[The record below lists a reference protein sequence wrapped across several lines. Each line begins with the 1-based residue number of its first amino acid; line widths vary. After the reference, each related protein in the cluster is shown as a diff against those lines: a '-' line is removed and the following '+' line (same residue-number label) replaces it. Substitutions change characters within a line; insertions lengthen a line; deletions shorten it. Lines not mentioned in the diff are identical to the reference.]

1 MWTPIYTCKI
11 VYPHDRVVENSSEHC
26 IRQSAA
32 CFSCFRR
39 RSASRLLA
47 CLHAHCPPLS
57 KDTRSR
63 ETLRGVNTTLN
74 AIWYHLLPSSIFG
87 WVLILWHPRDN
98 TSIREGKPRDFHH
111 DHTLFLFTRVFVFW
125 GRRTW
130 QMPISACSARS
141 LMLRS
146 ILPQI
151 EG

>member
-1 MWTPIYTCKI
+1 MCILPSKSIVVTAQTFLAKGVTVSSSEYISLAAIYLYIVHESRNFPICHTGWGIRNRFHVVGKFDILPCELLSTCKI

-63 ETLRGVNTTLN
+63 ETLKGVNTTLN
-74 AIWYHLLPSSIFG
+74 A
-87 WVLILWHPRDN
+87 
-98 TSIREGKPRDFHH
+98 T
-111 DHTLFLFTRVFVFW
+111 
-125 GRRTW
+125 
-130 QMPISACSARS
+130 
-141 LMLRS
+141 
-146 ILPQI
+146 
-151 EG
+151 